1 MSLDDAQHF
10 LFLLI
15 QGYAVH
21 SLRDQR
27 DEKVT
32 RYNKVKKKV
41 KFLKLQLL
49 SIALSNDNMLLHQD
63 YCPDLHTKM
72 KNADFFF
79 LLFPLPLY
87 IQQKAIK
94 SRVIMIR
101 VCVNMQI
108 QNNDN
113 ESY

>member
-41 KFLKLQLL
+41 KILKLQLL

-63 YCPDLHTKM
+63 YCPDLETKM

-79 LLFPLPLY
+79 IISSPLVHT
-87 IQQKAIK
+87 AK
-94 SRVIMIR
+94 SHKEQGNYDTC
-101 VCVNMQI
+101 VC
-108 QNNDN
+108 
-113 ESY
+113 